1 MNPIKRG
8 LAALVLSGGAALALT
23 PVAAHAAGEP
33 AVEGPPITARVGD
46 IVDHP
51 GSAIHDTKTA
61 VGTASTAVGSAAQA
75 TGSSLTGAGPVL
87 RSGLPHAPK
96 AV

>member
-1 MNPIKRG
+1 MNPIKRS

-23 PVAAHAAGEP
+23 PVAAHAADEP
-33 AVEGPPITARVGD
+33 AIQGPPITARVGD

-51 GSAIHDTKTA
+51 GTAVRDTKTA

-75 TGSSLTGAGPVL
+75 TGASLTGAGPAL

-96 AV
+96 AG